1 MPRGPR
7 LDAPGVVHHVM
18 VRGIEQSDIFRSDED
33 RGDFVRRLARLLP
46 DTQTTCLAW
55 CLLSNH
61 LHLVLRS
68 GPRGLAHL
76 MRRLLTG
83 YAGAFNRRY
92 GRAGHL
98 FQNRYRSLLCEEDLY
113 LLVLVRYVHLN
124 PVRAGLVPSVKALAD
139 YPWCGHGALVGSGR
153 HAWQETAEVLERFG
167 QDAEQAGRA
176 YVSFVGEG
184 LDQEQ
189 TPERRTG
196 ATGREILRAIMEAA
210 ACSTDRAGSTTILGS
225 PEFTVN
231 VRSQRKQTTGR
242 ESVNCQTV
250 VDEVCRVLGL
260 SPKALASRRRTRP
273 LSNGRAV
280 VAYVA
285 RTRYHVPCAELADAL
300 GTSEPAITLAERRGA
315 RLLMQRMDL
324 RIGLKNYLIS

>member
-18 VRGIEQSDIFRSDED
+18 VRGIEQCDIFRSDDD
-33 RGDFVRRLARLLP
+33 RFDFVRRLARLLP

-98 FQNRYRSLLCEEDLY
+98 FQNRFHSLVCEEDRY
-113 LLVLVRYVHLN
+113 LLALVRYVHLN
-124 PVRAGLVPSVKALAD
+124 PVRAGLAPSVTALAD
-139 YPWCGHGALVGSGR
+139 YPWCGHGALMGRSR
-153 HAWQETAEVLERFG
+153 HAWQETTEVLARFV
-167 QDAEQAGRA
+167 QDTEQAGRA
-176 YVSFVGEG
+176 YAAFVAEG
-184 LDQEQ
+184 VDHAQA
-189 TPERRTG
+189 PERGTEV
-196 ATGREILRAIMEAA
+196 AGRVAARAISEAVSCLTDGVA
-210 ACSTDRAGSTTILGS
+210 STKILGS
-225 PEFTVN
+225 PEFTVSL
-231 VRSQRKQTTGR
+231 RARRKQVTTR
-242 ESVNCQTV
+242 QAVDCQAV
-250 VDEVCRVLGL
+250 VDAVCRVLGL

-285 RTRYHVPCAELADAL
+285 RTRYQISCTALADAL
-300 GTSEPAITLAERRGA
+300 GTSMPAISLAEQRGA
-315 RLLMQRMDL
+315 KLIRKRVDL
-324 RIGLKNYLIS
+324 RVSLQKLLN

>member
-18 VRGIEQSDIFRSDED
+18 ARGIEQGNIFRSDED
-33 RGDFVRRLARLLP
+33 RSDFVRRLARLLP

-68 GPRGLAHL
+68 GPQGLAHL

-98 FQNRYRSLLCEEDLY
+98 FQNRYRSLICEEDLY

-124 PVRAGLVPSVKALAD
+124 PIRAGLVLSVKALAD
-139 YPWCGHGALVGSGR
+139 YPWCGHGALVGRGR

-167 QDAEQAGRA
+167 QEAEQAGRA
-176 YVSFVGEG
+176 YVSFVAEG
-184 LDQEQ
+184 LEQEQ

-196 ATGREILRAIMEAA
+196 ASGRELTRVIKEATA
-210 ACSTDRAGSTTILGS
+210 RSTDGVGSTTILGS

-231 VRSQRKQTTGR
+231 LRSQLKQATRR
-242 ESVNCQTV
+242 ESVDCQTV

-285 RTRYHVPCAELADAL
+285 RTRYHISCADLADAL
-300 GTSEPAITLAERRGA
+300 GTSAPAITLAERRGA
-315 RLLMQRMDL
+315 RLVMQRIDL
-324 RIGLKNYLIS
+324 RTGLKNYLIS